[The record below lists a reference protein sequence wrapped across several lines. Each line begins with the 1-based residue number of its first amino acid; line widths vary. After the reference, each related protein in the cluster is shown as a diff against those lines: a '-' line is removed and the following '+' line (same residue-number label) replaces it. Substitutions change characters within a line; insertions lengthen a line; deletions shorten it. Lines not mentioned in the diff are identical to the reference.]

1 MSSET
6 NEALDFGDS
15 VGKAN
20 TSRVNVNWRA
30 VRATL
35 DQIGHKWHPSIIDE
49 LLVESPQ
56 RFSELEERLDGISSA
71 TLSNSLEDLQQKK
84 LVTRSVQGTR
94 PVRVQYGLTERGRS
108 FEPVL
113 VSLKNWGKANVCT
126 KRFLQN
132 KYHPEIIYLLM
143 FNERLYFADLK
154 DSIGLANKSLSD
166 SLERLENIGIVARTV
181 ENKKPVRVS
190 YSITERGESLSPV
203 FQSLS
208 TWGERELEI
217 ENR

>member
-6 NEALDFGDS
+6 NEAFDLGDS

-20 TSRVNVNWRA
+20 TSRVNVNWHA

-71 TLSNSLEDLQQKK
+71 TLSNSLEDLQQKE
-84 LVTRSVQGTR
+84 LVTRSVQDTR
-94 PVRVQYGLTERGRS
+94 PVRVQYGLTERGQS

-166 SLERLENIGIVARTV
+166 SLERLEDIGIIVRTV

-190 YSITERGESLSPV
+190 YSITKRGESLSPV